1 FCPFSLFLQK
11 CLVIII
17 FDSQRHSEM
26 SGVVHRHHHFAR
38 RGYRQRVYV
47 ERTKPLEQYT
57 PEELYVRLRFGK
69 ADMEYL
75 VNLLRPKL
83 QHRTQRSHSL
93 SVEDQ
98 ILIALRFYACGT
110 FYQVVGDY
118 MGVVKSAV
126 CDVVRDV
133 SIVLASLVNEFVS
146 FPKDN
151 QISFGE
157 YAQYYWK
164 ADKVSS
170 CWSSIDCTHFINRKG
185 RHSINVQLV
194 CDADLIITNC
204 VVKWPGSVHDAR
216 ILRES
221 ALYRDLQTNRPDGI
235 ILGDSAYPLLPWLMT
250 PFLTANTLAQARFN
264 TAHCRARCA
273 IERLN
278 GVLRRRFACLNYLRA
293 EPQKAC
299 NITLA
304 CIVLHNIATKR
315 NAPLCA
321 DNDAPEPLGDPNQP
335 PAFCQ
340 NEQTGRATRDAIA
353 TVIR

>member
-1 FCPFSLFLQK
+1 RISSLA
-11 CLVIII
+11 LVCC
-17 FDSQRHSEM
+17 SL
-26 SGVVHRHHHFAR
+26 
-38 RGYRQRVYV
+38 
-47 ERTKPLEQYT
+47 PLGKYT
-57 PEELYVRLRFGK
+57 TEELYVRFRFGK
-69 ADMEYL
+69 ADIEYL

-110 FYQVVGDY
+110 FYQVVGHY

-133 SIVLASLVNEFVS
+133 SIALASLVNEFVS
-146 FPKDN
+146 FSKDN
-151 QISFGE
+151 QIAQAKCSFFLLGNMPNTIG
-157 YAQYYWK
+157 A
-164 ADKVSS
+164 
-170 CWSSIDCTHFINRKG
+170 IDCTHEFINRKG

-204 VVKWPGSVHDAR
+204 VVKLHG
-216 ILRES
+216 
-221 ALYRDLQTNRPDGI
+221 
-235 ILGDSAYPLLPWLMT
+235 AYPLLPCLMT
-250 PFLTANTLAQARFN
+250 PFLTANTPAQARFN
-264 TAHCRARCA
+264 SAHCRARCA

-278 GVLRRRFACLNYLRA
+278 GVLKRRFACLNYLRA

-315 NAPLCA
+315 NVPLRA

-340 NEQTGRATRDAIA
+340 NKQTRRATRDAI
-353 TVIR
+353 VRHYF

>member
-1 FCPFSLFLQK
+1 
-11 CLVIII
+11 
-17 FDSQRHSEM
+17 M
-26 SGVVHRHHHFAR
+26 AGVVHRHHHFAR

-57 PEELYVRLRFGK
+57 TDELYVRFRFGK
-69 ADMEYL
+69 ADIEYL

-83 QHRTQRSHSL
+83 QHITQRSHGL

-110 FYQVVGDY
+110 FDQVVGDY

-133 SIVLASLVNEFVS
+133 SIALASLVNEFVS

-151 QISFGE
+151 QIAQAKRSFFLLGNMPNTIG
-157 YAQYYWK
+157 A
-164 ADKVSS
+164 
-170 CWSSIDCTHFINRKG
+170 IDCTHVHIQAPRENEWEFINRKG

-221 ALYRDLQTNRPDGI
+221 ALYRDLQTNRPDGV

-250 PFLTANTLAQARFN
+250 PFLTANTPAQACFN

-278 GVLRRRFACLNYLRA
+278 GVLKRRFACLNYLRA

-315 NAPLCA
+315 NVPLCA

-340 NEQTGRATRDAIA
+340 NEQTGRATRDAI
-353 TVIR
+353 VRHYF

>member
-1 FCPFSLFLQK
+1 ALGPIAS
-11 CLVIII
+11 IE
-17 FDSQRHSEM
+17 H
-26 SGVVHRHHHFAR
+26 
-38 RGYRQRVYV
+38 
-47 ERTKPLEQYT
+47 KPKLISCNRCQYT
-57 PEELYVRLRFGK
+57 TEELYVRFRFGK
-69 ADMEYL
+69 ADIEYL

-133 SIVLASLVNEFVS
+133 SIALASLVNEFVS

-151 QISFGE
+151 QIDQAKRSFFLLGNMPNTIG
-157 YAQYYWK
+157 A
-164 ADKVSS
+164 
-170 CWSSIDCTHFINRKG
+170 IDCTHFINRKG

-221 ALYRDLQTNRPDGI
+221 TLYRDLQTNRPDGI

-250 PFLTANTLAQARFN
+250 PFLTANTPAQARFN

-278 GVLRRRFACLNYLRA
+278 GTFKRRFACLNYLRA

-304 CIVLHNIATKR
+304 CIVLHNIATK
-315 NAPLCA
+315 
-321 DNDAPEPLGDPNQP
+321 P
-335 PAFCQ
+335 PAFYQ
-340 NEQTGRATRDAIA
+340 NEQTGRATRDAI
-353 TVIR
+353 VRHYF

>member
-1 FCPFSLFLQK
+1 NTSLNQSV
-11 CLVIII
+11 VIGVFETTNYTAIKI
-17 FDSQRHSEM
+17 SLPQRI
-26 SGVVHRHHHFAR
+26 HRETVTWQVLSTATTTLP
-38 RGYRQRVYV
+38 G
-47 ERTKPLEQYT
+47 EDTQYT
-57 PEELYVRLRFGK
+57 TEELYVRFRFGK
-69 ADMEYL
+69 ADIEYL

-83 QHRTQRSHSL
+83 QHRTQRSHGL

-133 SIVLASLVNEFVS
+133 SIALASLVNEFVS

-151 QISFGE
+151 QI
-157 YAQYYWK
+157 AQ
-164 ADKVSS
+164 
-170 CWSSIDCTHFINRKG
+170 FINRKG
-185 RHSINVQLV
+185 RHSIDVQLV

-221 ALYRDLQTNRPDGI
+221 ALHRDLQTNRPDGI

-250 PFLTANTLAQARFN
+250 PFLTANTPAQARFN

-278 GVLRRRFACLNYLRA
+278 GVLKRRFACLNYLRA

-304 CIVLHNIATKR
+304 CIVLHNIATKH
-315 NAPLCA
+315 NVPLY
-321 DNDAPEPLGDPNQP
+321 LIQSVI
-335 PAFCQ
+335 Q
-340 NEQTGRATRDAIA
+340 NPSGLLLKNRTQISTQ
-353 TVIR
+353 

>member
-1 FCPFSLFLQK
+1 SAIFLFVGILSRIKTSHYCSIMPFSE
-11 CLVIII
+11 
-17 FDSQRHSEM
+17 DSQRDSEM
-26 SGVVHRHHHFAR
+26 VGVVHRHHHFAR
-38 RGYRQRVYV
+38 RGYRQRMYV

-57 PEELYVRLRFGK
+57 TEELYVRFRFGK
-69 ADMEYL
+69 ADIEYL

-83 QHRTQRSHSL
+83 KHRTQRSHGL

-133 SIVLASLVNEFVS
+133 SIALAT
-146 FPKDN
+146 
-151 QISFGE
+151 
-157 YAQYYWK
+157 
-164 ADKVSS
+164 
-170 CWSSIDCTHFINRKG
+170 IDCTHVHIQAPRENEWEFINRKG

-235 ILGDSAYPLLPWLMT
+235 ILGDTNT
-250 PFLTANTLAQARFN
+250 PAKARFN

-273 IERLN
+273 IWRLN
-278 GVLRRRFACLNYLRA
+278 GVLKRRFACLNYLRA

-315 NAPLCA
+315 NVPLSAAPHRYGTSCLGVPNIGPPA
-321 DNDAPEPLGDPNQP
+321 GGLLDPLGDQADSSTGLLP
-335 PAFCQ
+335 PSWGEPPQ
-340 NEQTGRATRDAIA
+340 
-353 TVIR
+353 

>member
-1 FCPFSLFLQK
+1 ALGPIAS
-11 CLVIII
+11 I
-17 FDSQRHSEM
+17 
-26 SGVVHRHHHFAR
+26 
-38 RGYRQRVYV
+38 
-47 ERTKPLEQYT
+47 ERKPKLISCNRCQYT
-57 PEELYVRLRFGK
+57 TEELYVRLRFGK
-69 ADMEYL
+69 ADIEYL

-83 QHRTQRSHSL
+83 QHRTQRSHGL

-133 SIVLASLVNEFVS
+133 SIALASLVNEFVS

-151 QISFGE
+151 QIAQAKRSFFLLRNMPNTIG
-157 YAQYYWK
+157 A
-164 ADKVSS
+164 
-170 CWSSIDCTHFINRKG
+170 IDCTHFINRKG

-250 PFLTANTLAQARFN
+250 PFLTANTPAQARLN
-264 TAHCRARCA
+264 SAYCRARCA

-278 GVLRRRFACLNYLRA
+278 GVLKRRFACFNYLRA
-293 EPQKAC
+293 EPQKAW

-315 NAPLCA
+315 NVPLCA

-335 PAFCQ
+335 PASRTNKQ
-340 NEQTGRATRDAIA
+340 DVQQGTQ
-353 TVIR
+353 